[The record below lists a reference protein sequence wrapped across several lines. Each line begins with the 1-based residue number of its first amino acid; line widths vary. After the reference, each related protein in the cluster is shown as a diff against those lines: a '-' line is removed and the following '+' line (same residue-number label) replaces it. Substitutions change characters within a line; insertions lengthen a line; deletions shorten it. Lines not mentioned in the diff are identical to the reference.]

1 MAVPTFQST
10 NIPTNT
16 DKSSM
21 TSDERSQFAATHPAA
36 LNTKHQTTIK
46 NITDLQQ
53 IEQYMFQNL
62 QALNKS
68 SPDSVQQS
76 DVIKQR
82 LNELS
87 TMRMALFT
95 QLKSMYADTQSQT
108 ADSRSNL
115 ADQITMTNVVENELT
130 NAKNELKALEQER
143 LNKKRLVE
151 LGEYEYDRYTSHK
164 NIIKVIAYG
173 ALGVLIF
180 VFLMGQKWF
189 PSALGFGGICLI
201 IAVVII
207 TIVGRMLVNFS
218 RSNLN
223 WNKFDYAG
231 VPGGGDGGEPKKEFD
246 FWGMFSDT
254 CANIESSVKSAKDSV
269 LNIKDKAVAAGK
281 MNVNLVEAESEPTH
295 PHSSAP
301 GEHNRVDVDSFIN
314 RVNPSQPKGHEHFH
328 TIF

>member
-1 MAVPTFQST
+1 MPVPSFQST

-53 IEQYMFQNL
+53 VEQYMFQNL

-68 SPDSVQQS
+68 SPESVQQS

-82 LNELS
+82 LSELS
-87 TMRMALFT
+87 AMRMALFT
-95 QLKSMYADTQSQT
+95 QLKSMYADTQTQT
-108 ADSRSNL
+108 ANSRSDL
-115 ADQITMTNVVENELT
+115 ADQITMTDVVENELT
-130 NAKNELKALEQER
+130 NAKNELQTLEQER

-173 ALGVLIF
+173 ALGVLLF
-180 VFLMGQKWF
+180 VFLMGQSWF

-207 TIVGRMLVNFS
+207 TIIGRMLVNFS
-218 RSNLN
+218 RDNLN
-223 WNKFDYAG
+223 WNKFDYTG
-231 VPGGGDGGEPKKEFD
+231 VPHGWRRKK
-246 FWGMFSDT
+246 T
-254 CANIESSVKSAKDSV
+254 
-269 LNIKDKAVAAGK
+269 
-281 MNVNLVEAESEPTH
+281 
-295 PHSSAP
+295 
-301 GEHNRVDVDSFIN
+301 
-314 RVNPSQPKGHEHFH
+314 KGR
-328 TIF
+328 I